1 MLILPIIF
9 GGVLT
14 GDTAYIFLDTN
25 FQTCNKKKFWGK
37 KKWFYL
43 HTTAII
49 HILAMQ
55 WKCSTIIASF
65 VDRFVVVVVQNFGH
79 PYLRTSYPK
88 FISVGT

>member
-55 WKCSTIIASF
+55 
-65 VDRFVVVVVQNFGH
+65 
-79 PYLRTSYPK
+79 
-88 FISVGT
+88 